1 MCNVWLV
8 IKHEILTTISK
19 KSFWFTTLLFPLLM
33 LGFSLFPSLFAQ
45 NAVEQAQSITGAAG
59 ATAPGIGYV
68 DLAGVLAQLPPDVPP
83 ERLQGFADEA
93 AALAALEAGQ
103 IAQYFVLAPDFR
115 ASGNVTAVAKELAP
129 IASEGQENLLR
140 YAINYNLTGD
150 AALARLTLNPAAQM
164 DTHALAPQVK
174 TESTSMMGFAL
185 PFAVMFILF
194 FIITMTSGYML
205 QSVTKEKENRTAEV
219 LLLSV
224 RPRDLM
230 LGKVLGLGA
239 VALGQM
245 AIWLGGGLLLAGGGL
260 TFLSLAGAIELPL
273 SFIVCALIYF
283 LLGYLL
289 YASLLGAV
297 GALAPTA
304 REGGQF
310 TFIIILPLL
319 VPFYLN
325 QAFTT
330 DPNGALVTALSL
342 IPLTAPTAMM
352 ARLSVVAVPTWQIA
366 LSLAGLAVTTYL
378 LVLLAARFFRADT
391 LLSTASLSWGRI
403 IKELRGRGA
412 A

>member
-1 MCNVWLV
+1 MHNIWLV
-8 IKHEILTTISK
+8 VKHEIVTTISK
-19 KSFWFTTLLFPLLM
+19 KSFWFTTLLFPLLT

-45 NAVEQAQSITGAAG
+45 NAAEQAQSFTGATSSA
-59 ATAPGIGYV
+59 APAIGYV
-68 DLAGVLAQLPPDVPP
+68 DLADLMLQIPPDVSSD
-83 ERLQGFADEA
+83 RLQGFTDEA
-93 AALAALEAGQ
+93 AATAALEADR
-103 IAQYFVLAPDFR
+103 IAQYFVIAPDFR
-115 ASGNVTAVAKELAP
+115 TSGSVTAVAKDLAP
-129 IASEGQENLLR
+129 ITGQGQEFLLR

-150 AALARLTLNPAAQM
+150 AALARMTLDPDAQV
-164 DTHALAPQVK
+164 DVHALAPNVK
-174 TESTSMMGFAL
+174 TDGSGMIGFAL

-194 FIITMTSGYML
+194 FIITMTGGYML

-230 LGKVLGLGA
+230 LGKILGLGV
-239 VALGQM
+239 VALTQM
-245 AIWLGGGLLLAGGGL
+245 AVWLSGGLLLAGGGL
-260 TFLSLAGAIELPL
+260 AFLSLTGVIKLPA
-273 SFIVCALIYF
+273 SFILFALAYF

-310 TFIIILPLL
+310 TFIIIVPLL

-325 QAFTT
+325 QAFVSN
-330 DPNGALVTALSL
+330 PNGGLVTALSL
-342 IPLTAPTAMM
+342 IPFTAPTAMM
-352 ARLSVVAVPTWQIA
+352 ARLSVVTVPAWQIA
-366 LSLAGLAVTTYL
+366 LSLAGLTVTTYL